1 MNNKNGLG
9 FTSRVQN
16 TQQHFVPDRLRQLR
30 IALGFSTVD
39 FSERIGVS
47 RQALNQF
54 ETSRTVPGYETLQR
68 IEAETGFPVGY
79 FFKTISPTNEG
90 PFLFRANRTSLKK
103 TKEMSRFIMLQMQ
116 ETHEYFSNFLD
127 FKEPNIPPIE
137 FDINSSI
144 DDIEDIAVATR
155 KFWGLGLGPISHV
168 LRLLENNGIV
178 ISQVEQRLDK
188 IDAFS
193 QWRNGVPLIL
203 VGSAEFSACRLRLN
217 AMHEFAHLLLHT
229 DAEYEEKANTS
240 KEFYDLL
247 EQQAYRLSGAFLLP
261 RESFL
266 DELYSTSLQHLI
278 ELKKR
283 WGVSLAAIVRRCKDL
298 EVITESR
305 YELLMRQ
312 IKKHGKTEPLDDVIE
327 KERPTVFS
335 QAADLISEH
344 GIKTPQEMID
354 EMRLPRRL
362 LETIVGVEDGYFSG
376 KSESGKIVNLRSFN
390 KNKANM

>member
-1 MNNKNGLG
+1 M
-9 FTSRVQN
+9 
-16 TQQHFVPDRLRQLR
+16 
-30 IALGFSTVD
+30 
-39 FSERIGVS
+39 
-47 RQALNQF
+47 
-54 ETSRTVPGYETLQR
+54 PGYETLQR
-68 IEAETGFPVGY
+68 IEAETGFPAGY
-79 FFKTISPTNEG
+79 FFKGISPTNEG

-127 FKEPNIPPIE
+127 FKEPNIPLLE
-137 FDINSSI
+137 FDVNSN
-144 DDIEDIAVATR
+144 IEDIEELVVATR
-155 KFWGLGLGPISHV
+155 KFWELGLGPISHV
-168 LRLLENNGIV
+168 FRLLENNGIV
-178 ISQVEQRLDK
+178 ISRVKQRLDK

-193 QWRNGVPLIL
+193 QWRNGVPFIL
-203 VGSAEFSACRLRLN
+203 VGSDEFSACRLRLN

-247 EQQAYRLSGAFLLP
+247 EQQAYRFAGAFLLP

-278 ELKKR
+278 DLKQR

-327 KERPTVFS
+327 RERPTVFS
-335 QAADLISEH
+335 QAADMISEH
-344 GIKTPQEMID
+344 GIKTPQEMLND
-354 EMRLPRRL
+354 MRLPRGL
-362 LETIVGVEDGYFSG
+362 LETIIDVEEGYFSEKPAAG
-376 KSESGKIVNLRSFN
+376 KVVNLRAFN
-390 KNKANM
+390 KNKSNI